1 MQLAI
6 RLGGVRQRKLQ
17 AAIPSAAKIR
27 REIGLSA
34 IAVAH
39 NTHHA
44 TARHNY
50 GLYFLWWDRWMG
62 TLDPAYDCRYDM
74 GRPRDSQARQ
84 PA

>member
-1 MQLAI
+1 MQ
-6 RLGGVRQRKLQ
+6 
-17 AAIPSAAKIR
+17 
-27 REIGLSA
+27 
-34 IAVAH
+34 VAH

-62 TLDPAYDCRYDM
+62 TLDPAYDRRYDM
-74 GRPRDSQARQ
+74 ARTRHSQARQ